1 MAAIKEAHKMDYIME
16 TVGLRKA
23 YKDNIVVDDVNMHI
37 SKGAIYGFV
46 GPNGAGKSTVMKM
59 ILSLIQPD
67 AGEVQLLGEKV
78 TSHSYEIF
86 KKVGSII
93 ENPYFYDKMT
103 ARQNLELHCEYMGF
117 PNKER
122 IDEVLHLVDLQN
134 VEKKQV
140 CHYSLGMKQRLAIA
154 RAILAKPEFLI
165 LDEPINALDPEGIR
179 EMRTLFQRLNQ
190 EDGTTIFISSHI
202 LSEVDLLADTI
213 GIIQHGKLLTE
224 LPIEEIHK
232 HQTDYIS
239 LQVDDVTRVAALLE
253 NMRITNFSVLDKE
266 FIHIYDSDISGK
278 ALSKAIIENGI
289 GLESMGR
296 KQDTLEDFFSSLQ
309 RRKNEMTHL
318 IKLELKKFGIAQNI
332 IFMFAAILFSILFI
346 TISLWDSMT
355 DPKQVKDTFE
365 STYLVI
371 SLLMSFIFLV
381 YSSVLTAKLV
391 IGEYNHRTI
400 TIMFSYPLNRIK
412 LIASKLTIIMVYTAI
427 SMTIGYICCSS
438 YIIFA
443 DKSFNMLEGTFQ
455 PSMLRTWIPMAITTV
470 IICMVL
476 SLWSFI
482 IGMIRKSVP
491 ATIVTSLIVIVLRQV
506 IITKNT
512 TNQESIMQVILVAI
526 VTVIATLLIFK
537 RKVPELY

>member
-239 LQVDDVTRVAALLE
+239 LQGDDVTRVAALLE

-296 KQDTLEDFFSSLQ
+296 KQDTLEDFFFQ
-309 RRKNEMTHL
+309 
-318 IKLELKKFGIAQNI
+318 
-332 IFMFAAILFSILFI
+332 
-346 TISLWDSMT
+346 
-355 DPKQVKDTFE
+355 
-365 STYLVI
+365 
-371 SLLMSFIFLV
+371 
-381 YSSVLTAKLV
+381 LTEEEK
-391 IGEYNHRTI
+391 
-400 TIMFSYPLNRIK
+400 
-412 LIASKLTIIMVYTAI
+412 
-427 SMTIGYICCSS
+427 
-438 YIIFA
+438 
-443 DKSFNMLEGTFQ
+443 
-455 PSMLRTWIPMAITTV
+455 
-470 IICMVL
+470 
-476 SLWSFI
+476 
-482 IGMIRKSVP
+482 
-491 ATIVTSLIVIVLRQV
+491 
-506 IITKNT
+506 
-512 TNQESIMQVILVAI
+512 
-526 VTVIATLLIFK
+526 
-537 RKVPELY
+537 

>member
-371 SLLMSFIFLV
+371 GLLMSFIFLV

-443 DKSFNMLEGTFQ
+443 DKSFNMLDGTFQ